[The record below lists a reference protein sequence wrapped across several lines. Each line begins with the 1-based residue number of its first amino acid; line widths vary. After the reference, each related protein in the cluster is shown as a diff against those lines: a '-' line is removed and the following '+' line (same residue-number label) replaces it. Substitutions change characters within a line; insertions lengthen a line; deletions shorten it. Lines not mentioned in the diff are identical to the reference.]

1 MEVKGGKGVLEVANV
16 IDIHLV
22 FKYTNLVYI
31 ICSYYYTTHLFCFY
45 LYIICFNSL

>member
-16 IDIHLV
+16 TDINLV

-31 ICSYYYTTHLFCFY
+31 ICSYYYTTHLFFLSLYY
-45 LYIICFNSL
+45 LF